1 MNTAI
6 SKLFELRPDPYDNS
20 QRKYLRLCLFLN
32 VENAS
37 DLADLVKVMD
47 IALIRAELVLE
58 PFILLVAANRALFQA
73 AHNQLS
79 TLIFSHFFGSLSAEL
94 IYCLSPN
101 RNIRESLATFGIAG
115 TTRALLVAIFDDAK
129 GKKMREAA
137 KHIKGTPVTLE
148 KLRENADE
156 ALIRQIYQLDIH
168 PQLNSD
174 NLSDLIVSRIVS
186 KDLLS

>member
-79 TLIFSHFFGSLSAEL
+79 TRSLSAEL

-156 ALIRQIYQLDIH
+156 ALIRQVINQTVAYYFGELPMLIYH
-168 PQLNSD
+168 WM
-174 NLSDLIVSRIVS
+174 
-186 KDLLS
+186 